1 MAIPTGTVLL
11 VATGGVL
18 IYAGFT
24 NRNPLA
30 ALKDIASGTPTPVRN
45 QSSVDPSSFTSTSGV
60 SGMGGGIYAASYA
73 DIPPGSGIT
82 ALPRAAEQ
90 FANDVYSQTNRWGTG
105 YSDCSSFVGK
115 ALKAIGVKPPAGS
128 TTGSYLASSDWKKVP
143 EASVQPGDLAINFN
157 HVVICYGGGY
167 AIGQQNPRVNVQRGK
182 VGDLMSGTGPFF
194 YLRYV
199 AGTGTAK
206 SSTTHQPKSANV

>member
-30 ALKDIASGTPTPVRN
+30 ALRDIASGTPTPVRN
-45 QSSVDPSSFTSTSGV
+45 QPGVDPSSFTSTSGV
-60 SGMGGGIYAASYA
+60 NGMGGGIYTASYA
-73 DIPPGSGIT
+73 DVAPGSGIA

-90 FANDVYSQTNRWGTG
+90 FASDVYSQANRWAPG

-115 ALKAIGVKPPAGS
+115 ALKVIGVKPPAGS
-128 TTGSYLASSDWKKVP
+128 TTGSYLASSDWKKIP
-143 EASVQPGDLAINFN
+143 EASVQAGDLAINFN

-167 AIGQQNPRVNVQRGK
+167 AIGQQNPRVNVQRGR
-182 VGDLMSGTGPFF
+182 VGDLMSGTGTFL

-199 AGTGTAK
+199 AGTGATKPA
-206 SSTTHQPKSANV
+206 TTQQPKSANV